1 MTENQENKTV
11 DSSVSADEKSVK
23 FDGSLLDLIQD
34 ADVEWKSLGDTLLSV
49 PKINWSQAT
58 GKSYRYID
66 LSSVDRQ
73 ANKIT
78 DTTEI
83 DKSNHPSRAQQ
94 IIKKNDILF
103 GTTRPTLKRYVSVG
117 KEFDGQIASTGFSVL
132 RPNVDMILPRYLYHI
147 ITSVDFQNYVE
158 KNQKGAS
165 YPAISDGEVKSYKI
179 PIPSLEIQQ
188 KVVEI
193 LDKMTDYVTELT
205 AELTLRQ
212 KQYAYYRD
220 QLLTFDVEGNPLSD
234 SEESLSVRWTTLGEI
249 ADIGTGSSNTNE
261 QLEIGKYPFYVRSQE
276 VRFKDGYEF
285 DEVATLTSGD
295 GVGVGKIYHF
305 VQGKYAL
312 HQRAYRIHI
321 TNSQVDDKYF
331 FYFFQN
337 WFTKYIEMQAVN
349 SSVTSVRKPML
360 EKFQVAIPN
369 LVEQKRIVKMLDKF
383 DKLTSDLSEG
393 LPREIELRQKQYE
406 YWREQLLSFK

>member
-1 MTENQENKTV
+1 VEN
-11 DSSVSADEKSVK
+11 
-23 FDGSLLDLIQD
+23 SLLDLIQG
-34 ADVEWKSLGDTLLSV
+34 ADIEWKPLGEILIKT
-49 PKINWSQAT
+49 KGT
-58 GKSYRYID
+58 
-66 LSSVDRQ
+66 
-73 ANKIT
+73 KIT
-78 DTTEI
+78 AKQMKEL
-83 DKSNHPSRAQQ
+83 DKSDGS
-94 IIKKNDILF
+94 IKIFAGGKTVAFVNYGDIPEKDILIEPSIIVKSRGIIEF
-103 GTTRPTLKRYVSVG
+103 EYYNKPFSHKSEMWSYHSEDKNINIKYVYYYLKMNEKYFQNLGS
-117 KEFDGQIASTGFSVL
+117 KMQMPQIATPDTE
-132 RPNVDMILPRYLYHI
+132 R
-147 ITSVDFQNYVE
+147 
-158 KNQKGAS
+158 
-165 YPAISDGEVKSYKI
+165 YKI

-193 LDKMTDYVTELT
+193 LDKMTDYVTELTAELT

-276 VRFKDGYEF
+276 VRFKDEYEF